1 MAASE
6 NPVQAGFQKR
16 PVIEMRILHLSF
28 ENFQDVPGL
37 LSRGHGFFDD
47 EGVLVT
53 MTPSTLGFP
62 NGIMLNYPLLNSGLI
77 RTMRRMTGR
86 QNVNVLEHELRLRI
100 KGENMWQRTFF
111 KIRDIIWLNQL
122 HKSWRRFDLGNFD
135 VYHFDGDLPFIFG
148 DRILKKLKNRR
159 IVTHFFGSEL
169 RKWGMN
175 PLLKECAQ
183 LRITSELDHTKIDP
197 SLVFIPIP
205 FDVSGITPRQYENKV
220 LRIGHSPTRRSAK
233 GTGDIIEAINNLKKK
248 INLEFLLIEGVSN
261 KKCMELKATCD
272 IGIDNI
278 GNYAGTGYGRSGLEF
293 LALGI
298 PTIVE
303 ILDDYE
309 YLLPDHPFVKVT
321 KKNFEDVLHNLLMDA
336 ELRKKKRE
344 QGLKWV
350 NDFPA
355 PKRIITRIYEEYRR
369 LGWINQ

>member
-1 MAASE
+1 MEPFES
-6 NPVQAGFQKR
+6 AGQTSFQKR
-16 PVIEMRILHLSF
+16 PVLEMRILHLSF

-37 LSRGHGFFDD
+37 LSRCHSLFGDD
-47 EGVLVT
+47 GVLAT
-53 MTPSTLGFP
+53 LTPSTLGFP

-77 RTMRRMTGR
+77 RAMRRMAGR
-86 QNVNVLEHELRLRI
+86 QNVNVPEHELRLRI

-111 KIRDIIWLNQL
+111 KIRDISWLNQL
-122 HKSWRRFDLGNFD
+122 HKSWRRFDLGDFD

-175 PLLKECAQ
+175 PLLKEYAQ

-205 FDVSGITPRQYENKV
+205 FDVSGITPRQHENKV
-220 LRIGHSPTRRSAK
+220 LRVGHSPTRRSAK
-233 GTGDIIEAINNLKKK
+233 GTADIIKAINNLKKK
-248 INLEFLLIEGVSN
+248 MNFEFLLIEGVSN
-261 KKCMELKATCD
+261 KRCMELKATCD

-303 ILDDYE
+303 ILHDYE
-309 YLLPDHPFVKVT
+309 YLLPDHPFVEAT
-321 KKNFEDVLHNLLMDA
+321 KRNFEDVLYNLLIDA
-336 ELRKKKRE
+336 ALRQQKST
-344 QGLKWV
+344 QGIKWV
-350 NDFPA
+350 NDFPS
-355 PKRIITRIYEEYRR
+355 PKRIITKIYEEYRK
-369 LGWINQ
+369 LNWV

>member
-1 MAASE
+1 M
-6 NPVQAGFQKR
+6 K
-16 PVIEMRILHLSF
+16 ILHLSF

-37 LSRGHGFFDD
+37 LSRSHSFFGHNGT
-47 EGVLVT
+47 LAT
-53 MTPSTLGFP
+53 LTPSCLGFP
-62 NGIMLNYPLLNSGLI
+62 NGLMLNYPLLNSGLI

-86 QNVNVLEHELRLRI
+86 QNVNVPEHELKLRI
-100 KGENMWQRTFF
+100 KGEDFWQRMFF
-111 KIRDIIWLNQL
+111 RTRDMIWLNRLQR
-122 HKSWRRFDLGNFD
+122 SWRRFDLGGFD
-135 VYHFDGDLPFIFG
+135 IYHFDGDLPFIFG
-148 DRILKKLKNRR
+148 DRILKKLKNKR

-175 PLLKECAQ
+175 PYLRNFAQ
-183 LRITSELDHTKIDP
+183 LRFTSELDHTKIDP
-197 SLVFIPIP
+197 ALVFVPIP
-205 FDVSGITPRQYENKV
+205 YEADHITPRTLENKV
-220 LRIGHSPTRRSAK
+220 LRIGHSPTRRLAK
-233 GTGDIIEAINNLKKK
+233 GTGDIIKAIDNLKKK
-248 INLEFLLIEGVSN
+248 MKFEFLLIEGVSN

-309 YLLPDHPFVKVT
+309 YLLLDHPFVKAT
-321 KKNFEDVLHNLLMDA
+321 KRNFEDVLYNLLMDA

-350 NDFPA
+350 HDFPA

-369 LGWINQ
+369 LGWVNP